1 MTTTL
6 SLRRLRRWW
15 LLLVLI
21 GGFLLPTVAF
31 APAASAHATVASSD
45 PADGARLAAA
55 PAQVSITFDEPVGL
69 DLGYLKAIDSNGTSL
84 GVGLPTHP
92 GGQGQTIAL
101 DLQTGLGDGTYIVSW
116 RVISADSHPVE
127 GTIRFVVGNGALST
141 AAIASTPVVAASTS
155 VVFDIVRT
163 ASYVSLVLLGGA
175 WLLLTVWP
183 AGRGVPGARRV
194 LIAGWALAVAAAIG
208 ETLVQ
213 GAYAAGTGL
222 GSLVQVHLVA
232 DTLSTNYGRMHLLRI
247 LLLAAVGVLLD
258 AMLAVQGATSPV
270 RVTRGTAR
278 HGIPG
283 MLLFLAVIFTFSD
296 SGHAAVARPGWL
308 ALSSDMLHLLAM
320 STWIGGLVM
329 LTVALLP
336 AGNRAELRTVLPV
349 FSRTAMVC
357 VLVIAATG
365 TYQAWRESGTVKA
378 MTTTTYGLLVLLKIV
393 LFLGLLLLG
402 NLSRVVIQ
410 RRWVRTPDPVPDAV
424 AQYPAAV
431 AQSPGAVARSSVAV
445 GRSSA
450 ADGQSSAADAR
461 LHDVEVDPSAGSGP
475 ELRRMR
481 RSVVAELVLAAVVL
495 GASGLLVAQAPGRTA
510 VAATPPPSSSATAA
524 LAIGRSVTVTVDPAR
539 HGTVTVDV
547 TLTGGTAP
555 AQIAVSATL
564 PAQELGPLPVPLT
577 RKAPSQY
584 ESQGLLLPSAG
595 RWTFEILVQTSEF
608 DATTADV
615 QIPIS

>member
-1 MTTTL
+1 MTTATPPH
-6 SLRRLRRWW
+6 RLRRWR

-21 GGFLLPTVAF
+21 GAFLMPAVAF

-55 PAQVSITFDEPVGL
+55 PARVSITFDEPVGL
-69 DLGYLKAIDSNGTSL
+69 DLGYLKAIDSNGSS
-84 GVGLPTHP
+84 VGDGAPTHP

-101 DLQTGLGDGTYIVSW
+101 ALRAGLGDGTYIVSW

-141 AAIASTPVVAASTS
+141 AAVASTPVVAASTS
-155 VVFDIVRT
+155 VVFDVART
-163 ASYVSLVLLGGA
+163 ASYLSLVLLGGA

-194 LIAGWALAVAAAIG
+194 LIGGWVLAVAAAIG
-208 ETLVQ
+208 ETLLQ
-213 GAYAAGTGL
+213 GVYAAGTGL
-222 GSLVQVHLVA
+222 GALAQVHLLA
-232 DTLSTNYGRMHLLRI
+232 DTLSTNYGRMHVLRI
-247 LLLAAVGVLLD
+247 LLLAVVGVLLD
-258 AMLAVQGATSPV
+258 AMLSVRDAPLSVRDNTLSGQVATV
-270 RVTRGTAR
+270 TAR
-278 HGIPG
+278 RAIPG

-296 SGHAAVARPGWL
+296 AGHAAVARPGWL

-336 AGNRAELRTVLPV
+336 AGNRADLRTVLPV

-357 VLVIAATG
+357 VVVIAATG

-378 MTTTTYGLLVLLKIV
+378 LTTTTYGLLVLLKIV

-402 NLSRVVIQ
+402 NLSRLSIQ
-410 RRWVRTPDPVPDAV
+410 RRWVRAVRPV
-424 AQYPAAV
+424 AAPV
-431 AQSPGAVARSSVAV
+431 VV
-445 GRSSA
+445 SSA
-450 ADGQSSAADAR
+450 SGARREGVGVGADA
-461 LHDVEVDPSAGSGP
+461 DADPTAGSGP

-481 RSVVAELVLAAVVL
+481 RSVLAELVLAAVVL

-510 VAATPPPSSSATAA
+510 VAATPPPSASGTAT
-524 LAIGRSVTVTVDPAR
+524 LATDRSVTVSVDPAR

-547 TLTGGTAP
+547 TLIGGTAP
-555 AQIAVSATL
+555 QQITVSATL

-577 RKAPSQY
+577 RNAPSQY
-584 ESQGLLLPSAG
+584 RSQGLLLPSAG
-595 RWTFEILVQTSEF
+595 RWTFEITVQTSEF

-615 QIPIS
+615 EIHIS